1 MVDSLNRSCFPTQGM
16 LERPMR
22 WIIYLSLFLGMVHN
36 AIAQGKIRANAGQWS
51 DQIVGNIPLSFGDIW
66 IEEDGLV
73 FVFYDNLGHETISA
87 LEGHQFSM
95 RFLDSDP
102 PDDITWGNAGPIP
115 TRYFTS
121 STHST
126 GGAVAYDHEQVTLH
140 NIYPNIDFVFD
151 GNASNLKY
159 SFIVHTGGDPSLLR
173 IAVDGITPQQNQ
185 DGLVF
190 NTSAATMIEENPV
203 AFQLD
208 SGAEQK
214 IPCSFELT
222 QDTITYNLAAFD
234 VIKPLVIDPT
244 LIFSTYTGSQ
254 RDNFGFTATYDD
266 NGNGYAGGM
275 LLNTQNAGGEYPTT
289 SGVFNSYQGNVDI
302 GITRFDPNG
311 ANILYSLIIGGSD
324 GDLPNSMIVNDA
336 GELYVL
342 GTTGS
347 NDFPMCPVAQQ
358 CGFDIT
364 FNNPAGSPAANFTS
378 GNGILFTQGSDM
390 VVFKIDATGS
400 AMLSST
406 FLGGSGNDGLN
417 DDNDNVA
424 NIQYNGTDLHYN
436 YGDAFRG
443 EIILD
448 STGNVFIASSTNSL
462 DFPLGGD
469 GLITG
474 LGGEQDA
481 VLASLSSD
489 LTTLRHGR
497 YIGGSDDDGG
507 YSLKLNGSGQ
517 VYVTGGTKSADFP
530 TTATTI
536 QPSFSGVTDGFIG
549 LYDAVDGSQGNAT
562 FLGTAVYDQSYLVEV
577 DRDGD
582 VYVTGQS
589 EGNYPTANAAY
600 IEAGGNHFIHK
611 ISPDLTTTI
620 YSTVFG
626 PGNGQVK
633 LSPTAFLVDK
643 CERVYVS
650 GWGGLVNNN
659 RNANVGTT
667 TGFVTTPD
675 QFNPNPEDGS
685 DFYFT
690 VFDRDMTGH
699 LFGSYFGGNG
709 STEHVDGGTSRFD
722 ANGVIYQAVCADCGT
737 GGSLFPST
745 TGAYAENNGMA
756 PSFRCNTALL
766 KVDVGIPQPEVTVEA
781 FPRATGCLP
790 LTVQFSDS
798 AFNVQELIWD
808 FGDGSPPFTGPSPLH
823 TYTDTGIYTVTL
835 IGIDTTVCNITDTAT
850 LQVEVGD
857 DSLSAD
863 FDEVLT
869 VICDSNQVILRAPS
883 VLPTT
888 QYDWDLGDGTTSTDS
903 VVVHSYLSPG
913 TYSVSLFLLDSNSC
927 SLADSFTTN
936 VTIPTSPVAS
946 INLVDTV
953 GCAPITIDFT
963 NSSINFSDVLWD
975 FGTGDTSIQLNPIY
989 TFQDSGSFQIQLI
1002 AYDTSG
1008 CIPSDTAIALVQTRI
1023 DSFSAQARIDTLLFD
1038 CDELQI
1044 QGSSL
1049 DSGILHQWL
1058 WGNGNTSLDSS
1069 ATTIYGPGTYT
1080 ASYIAS
1086 DPSLLCGRSDTL
1098 FFPFIVRPRF
1108 EASFNLGPVCDQEA
1122 IEPILAAGS
1131 FNAIEWRFGD
1141 GAISNLASPSHIY
1154 GGPGVYEVI
1163 VTLTDS
1169 TSCNIQDS
1177 DTLMVEVYR
1186 NPRADFSID
1195 SSIIQYGNLV
1205 TLTNLS
1211 QDYDGLIWDLGDG
1224 NQINDEEVIEYL
1236 YERFGEIQPCLQAV
1250 IDGQPCADTLCK
1262 SIIIEVNPLLGMPN
1276 AFTPNGD
1283 GLNDT
1288 AYVEGR
1294 HIADLSYRIYNR
1306 WGELVF
1312 ESNDINLGWD
1322 GRFRGVLQEQE
1333 VYVYVVEARFID
1345 DSRQVLRGNL
1355 TLIR

>member
-1 MVDSLNRSCFPTQGM
+1 M
-16 LERPMR
+16 
-22 WIIYLSLFLGMVHN
+22 
-36 AIAQGKIRANAGQWS
+36 
-51 DQIVGNIPLSFGDIW
+51 
-66 IEEDGLV
+66 
-73 FVFYDNLGHETISA
+73 
-87 LEGHQFSM
+87 
-95 RFLDSDP
+95 
-102 PDDITWGNAGPIP
+102 
-115 TRYFTS
+115 
-121 STHST
+121 
-126 GGAVAYDHEQVTLH
+126 
-140 NIYPNIDFVFD
+140 
-151 GNASNLKY
+151 
-159 SFIVHTGGDPSLLR
+159 
-173 IAVDGITPQQNQ
+173 
-185 DGLVF
+185 
-190 NTSAATMIEENPV
+190 
-203 AFQLD
+203 
-208 SGAEQK
+208 
-214 IPCSFELT
+214 
-222 QDTITYNLAAFD
+222 
-234 VIKPLVIDPT
+234 
-244 LIFSTYTGSQ
+244 
-254 RDNFGFTATYDD
+254 
-266 NGNGYAGGM
+266 
-275 LLNTQNAGGEYPTT
+275 
-289 SGVFNSYQGNVDI
+289 
-302 GITRFDPNG
+302 
-311 ANILYSLIIGGSD
+311 
-324 GDLPNSMIVNDA
+324 
-336 GELYVL
+336 
-342 GTTGS
+342 
-347 NDFPMCPVAQQ
+347 
-358 CGFDIT
+358 
-364 FNNPAGSPAANFTS
+364 
-378 GNGILFTQGSDM
+378 
-390 VVFKIDATGS
+390 
-400 AMLSST
+400 
-406 FLGGSGNDGLN
+406 
-417 DDNDNVA
+417 
-424 NIQYNGTDLHYN
+424 
-436 YGDAFRG
+436 
-443 EIILD
+443 
-448 STGNVFIASSTNSL
+448 
-462 DFPLGGD
+462 
-469 GLITG
+469 
-474 LGGEQDA
+474 
-481 VLASLSSD
+481 
-489 LTTLRHGR
+489 
-497 YIGGSDDDGG
+497 
-507 YSLKLNGSGQ
+507 
-517 VYVTGGTKSADFP
+517 
-530 TTATTI
+530 
-536 QPSFSGVTDGFIG
+536 
-549 LYDAVDGSQGNAT
+549 
-562 FLGTAVYDQSYLVEV
+562 
-577 DRDGD
+577 
-582 VYVTGQS
+582 
-589 EGNYPTANAAY
+589 
-600 IEAGGNHFIHK
+600 
-611 ISPDLTTTI
+611 
-620 YSTVFG
+620 
-626 PGNGQVK
+626 
-633 LSPTAFLVDK
+633 
-643 CERVYVS
+643 
-650 GWGGLVNNN
+650 
-659 RNANVGTT
+659 
-667 TGFVTTPD
+667 
-675 QFNPNPEDGS
+675 
-685 DFYFT
+685 
-690 VFDRDMTGH
+690 
-699 LFGSYFGGNG
+699 
-709 STEHVDGGTSRFD
+709 
-722 ANGVIYQAVCADCGT
+722 
-737 GGSLFPST
+737 
-745 TGAYAENNGMA
+745 
-756 PSFRCNTALL
+756 
-766 KVDVGIPQPEVTVEA
+766 
-781 FPRATGCLP
+781 
-790 LTVQFSDS
+790 
-798 AFNVQELIWD
+798 
-808 FGDGSPPFTGPSPLH
+808 H

-835 IGIDTTVCNITDTAT
+835 IGIDMTVCNITDTAT

-888 QYDWDLGDGTTSTDS
+888 QFDWDLGDGTTSTDS

-989 TFQDSGSFQIQLI
+989 TFQDSGTFQIQLI

>member
-1 MVDSLNRSCFPTQGM
+1 M
-16 LERPMR
+16 LERSTK
-22 WIIYLSLFLGMVHN
+22 WILCFCLFFGSIHHAVS
-36 AIAQGKIRANAGQWS
+36 QGRIRANQGQWS
-51 DQIVGNIPLSFGDIW
+51 SQIAGNIALSFGDIW

-87 LEGHQFSM
+87 LEGHQFTM
-95 RFLDSDP
+95 RFIDSDT
-102 PDDITWGNAGPIP
+102 PDDITWTNAGPMP

-126 GGAVAYDHEQVTLH
+126 GGSVAYDYEQVTLH

-151 GNASNLKY
+151 GKASILKY
-159 SFIVHTGGDPSLLR
+159 SFIVHPGGDPS
-173 IAVDGITPQQNQ
+173 IIKMAIDGIIPQQNQ
-185 DGLVF
+185 NGLVF
-190 NTSAATMIEENPV
+190 TTSAATMIEESPI
-203 AFQLD
+203 AFQTIN
-208 SGAEQK
+208 GNEQK
-214 IPCSFELT
+214 IPCSFVLS
-222 QDTITYNLAAFD
+222 QDTLEYNLAAFD
-234 VIKPLVIDPT
+234 HNAPLIIDPT

-254 RDNFGFTATYDD
+254 RDNFGFTATYDN

-289 SGVFNSYQGNVDI
+289 SGIFNSYQGNVDI
-302 GITRFDPNG
+302 GITRFDANG

-324 GDLPNSMIVNDA
+324 GDLPNSMITNDA

-347 NDFPMCPVAQQ
+347 SDFPMCPSAQQ
-358 CGFDIT
+358 CGFDTT
-364 FNNPAGSPAANFTS
+364 FNNPIGSPAANFTS

-406 FLGGSGNDGLN
+406 FIGGSGNDGLN

-448 STGNVFIASSTNSL
+448 SADNVFITSSTNSL
-462 DFPLGGD
+462 DFPLAGNGVA
-469 GLITG
+469 TT

-481 VLASLSSD
+481 VLLSLSND
-489 LTTLRHGR
+489 LTSIRHSR

-530 TTATTI
+530 TTNTTI
-536 QPSFSGVTDGFIG
+536 QPSFAGITDGYLGMF
-549 LYDAVDGSQGNAT
+549 DAGDGTQGNTT
-562 FLGTAVYDQSYLVEV
+562 FLGTSVYDQSYLVEV

-589 EGNYPTANAAY
+589 EGNYPTANAPY

-667 TGFVTTPD
+667 TGFVVTPD

-722 ANGVIYQAVCADCGT
+722 DNGVIYQAVCADCGT

-766 KVDVGIPQPEVTVEA
+766 KVDVGIPQPEVVVEA

-798 AFNVQELIWD
+798 ALNVQELIWD
-808 FGDGSPPFTGPSPLH
+808 FGDGSPPFTGPNPLH
-823 TYTDTGIYTVTL
+823 TYTDTGIFTVTL
-835 IGIDTTVCNITDTAT
+835 LGIDTTVCDITDTAT

-857 DSLSAD
+857 DSISAD
-863 FDEVLT
+863 FDDVLT
-869 VICDSNQVILRAPS
+869 VLCDSNQVILRAPF

-888 QYDWDLGDGTTSTDS
+888 QYNWNLGDGTTSTDS
-903 VVVHSYLSPG
+903 LVVHSYLGPG
-913 TYSVSLFLLDSNSC
+913 TYSVSLTLLDSNSC
-927 SLADSFTTN
+927 SLEDSFTTN
-936 VTIPTSPVAS
+936 VTIPTSPLAS
-946 INLVDTV
+946 INLLDTI
-953 GCAPITIDFT
+953 GCAPITINFA
-963 NSSINFSDVLWD
+963 NSSTNFSDVLWD
-975 FGTGDTSIQLNPIY
+975 FGTGDSSIQLNPTY
-989 TFQDSGSFQIQLI
+989 TFQDSGSFEVQLI
-1002 AYDTSG
+1002 AYDSSG
-1008 CIPSDTAIALVQTRI
+1008 CIPSDTATATVQTRI
-1023 DSFSAQARIDTLLFD
+1023 DRFTALAQIDTLQFD

-1049 DSGILHQWL
+1049 NSGVEYLWV
-1058 WGNGNTSLDSS
+1058 WGNGSTSSDSS
-1069 ATTIYGPGTYT
+1069 ATTLYGPGSYT
-1080 ASYIAS
+1080 ALYIGS
-1086 DPSLLCGRSDTL
+1086 DPTLPCGRPDTL
-1098 FFPFIVRPRF
+1098 IYQFMVRPKI
-1108 EASFNLGPVCDQEA
+1108 EAEFNIEPVCDSQA
-1122 IEPILAAGS
+1122 IQPTLTSGF

-1141 GAISNLASPSHIY
+1141 GTISNLENPSHIY

-1169 TSCNIQDS
+1169 ASCNIQAS
-1177 DTLMVEVYR
+1177 DTSIVEVYN
-1186 NPRADFSID
+1186 NPRADFSLD
-1195 SSIIQYGNLV
+1195 STTIQYGSLV

-1211 QDYDGLIWDLGDG
+1211 QNYDGLLWNLGDG
-1224 NQINDEEVIEYL
+1224 TLIDDEEVIEHL
-1236 YERFGEIQPCLQAV
+1236 YETFGEIQPCLQAV
-1250 IDGQPCADTLCK
+1250 IDGLPCADTLCK
-1262 SIIIEVNPLLGMPN
+1262 SIAIEVNPLLGMPN

-1288 AYVEGR
+1288 AFVEGR

-1312 ESNDINLGWD
+1312 ESDDLNKGWD

-1345 DSRQVLRGNL
+1345 NSRQVLRGNL